1 MYSLN
6 SYKEQVYNLGSPQPN
21 PAKSPFES
29 LPKVSQEFNFS
40 DSKIT
45 TRPKRKTNLSDISE
59 PKSPAKKS
67 KMMSIKEVNE
77 MFSGLQKTLMSLNE
91 KVGDMSRKLN
101 DNGDRLNEFQE
112 TMQTNNK
119 NLEGKINNLEGE
131 FSKLQEA
138 VETSTAKTAEEVKTM
153 IVPFIRDEIVPEIK
167 SDIKTDVLKAADG
180 AWKEQLSEKV
190 KEHEN
195 SAIVFGLAVTRSAF
209 DDAVDFLDNHL
220 KLDKNTVDKILLTGA
235 SRLGKGDGRR
245 PPPLLMNFSSPPD
258 RNLVLSFSKNYESYY
273 RSARLQV

>member
-1 MYSLN
+1 MCSKFQKLMYSLN

-21 PAKSPFES
+21 PAQSPFES

-119 NLEGKINNLEGE
+119 NLEGKSHEKWWRSSSI
-131 FSKLQEA
+131 
-138 VETSTAKTAEEVKTM
+138 
-153 IVPFIRDEIVPEIK
+153 PF
-167 SDIKTDVLKAADG
+167 T
-180 AWKEQLSEKV
+180 
-190 KEHEN
+190 
-195 SAIVFGLAVTRSAF
+195 
-209 DDAVDFLDNHL
+209 
-220 KLDKNTVDKILLTGA
+220 
-235 SRLGKGDGRR
+235 
-245 PPPLLMNFSSPPD
+245 
-258 RNLVLSFSKNYESYY
+258 
-273 RSARLQV
+273 

>member
-1 MYSLN
+1 M
-6 SYKEQVYNLGSPQPN
+6 GSPQPN
-21 PAKSPFES
+21 PAQSPFES

-180 AWKEQLSEKV
+180 AWKEQLSE
-190 KEHEN
+190 
-195 SAIVFGLAVTRSAF
+195 
-209 DDAVDFLDNHL
+209 
-220 KLDKNTVDKILLTGA
+220 
-235 SRLGKGDGRR
+235 
-245 PPPLLMNFSSPPD
+245 
-258 RNLVLSFSKNYESYY
+258 
-273 RSARLQV
+273 